1 MECSKPCIGR
11 ARRGPALGAAGA
23 LLLAAFALSCTA
35 ARAQSA
41 VGGFSSLSSTDSKQ
55 PIDIESDQL
64 EVDDKRH
71 MAIFSG
77 NVSATQGDNNLK
89 APRLEVFYD
98 AKPQEAGAKVAHGT
112 QEASPV
118 KPASTAVPADPVSGG
133 QIKTIHAAGG
143 KVVVTS
149 AKDQQEA
156 TGDDAIYDV
165 KAQQITMTG
174 KEVVLSQGLSKVKG
188 TKLII
193 DLKTGK
199 SNLVT
204 GETEG
209 AGVGPSGKP
218 RVRAIFQQQTGADGK
233 PVNPLNPSAEPKK
246 TPPAEPKKN
255 AGTASQ
261 PAKKKTA
268 APPKPNATP
277 SSPDWQTQSH

>member
-1 MECSKPCIGR
+1 
-11 ARRGPALGAAGA
+11 
-23 LLLAAFALSCTA
+23 
-35 ARAQSA
+35 
-41 VGGFSSLSSTDSKQ
+41 
-55 PIDIESDQL
+55 
-64 EVDDKRH
+64 

-98 AKPQEAGAKVAHGT
+98 AKPQEPGAKVAHGS

-118 KPASTAVPADPVSGG
+118 KPASTAVPADPVTGG
-133 QIKTIHAAGG
+133 QIKIIHAAGG

-149 AKDQQEA
+149 VKDQQEA

-218 RVRAIFQQQTGADGK
+218 RVRAIFQQQTGPDGK

-246 TPPAEPKKN
+246 TSPAEPKKN
-255 AGTASQ
+255 AGT
-261 PAKKKTA
+261 PAKKTA
-268 APPKPNATP
+268 APPKQNATP
-277 SSPDWQTQSH
+277 ASPDWQTQSH